1 MSIPSIT
8 YIMYA
13 LIMYKGDI
21 SHLHLKTE
29 ILDNA
34 ELRCDF
40 WYNGLFYDN
49 DINGSTL

>member
-1 MSIPSIT
+1 MSIPNVT

-21 SHLHLKTE
+21 SLLHLKTE

-34 ELRCDF
+34 ELRCAF

-49 DINGSTL
+49 DINGSIL